1 MFLSWILTVY
11 LEINSQ
17 PSRFN
22 QSQYI
27 DKLTHQEVPFEL
39 RLRMNLVGLEDTEP
53 RMVPSNAWKS
63 SLRLS
68 RPKTS
73 SARLFQSAIADAA
86 DGREQESAG
95 PQCGPARTR

>member
-39 RLRMNLVGLEDTEP
+39 RLRINLVGL
-53 RMVPSNAWKS
+53 
-63 SLRLS
+63 
-68 RPKTS
+68 
-73 SARLFQSAIADAA
+73 
-86 DGREQESAG
+86 
-95 PQCGPARTR
+95 